1 MLLTMREQEV
11 LSYMGKSFDRR
22 AIAKELQ
29 IEKTTVDKHIEA
41 IYRKFNVKD
50 KVGATIFGIY
60 FKILDL
66 DRLIKERKSSHSK

>member
-41 IYRKFNVKD
+41 IYRKLNVKD

-66 DRLIKERKSSHSK
+66 ECLIKERQDSSSQ